1 MKGKDKC
8 RILKQIR
15 KKIADENDI
24 PYVIEECPHKGECK
38 GTCPR
43 CEAEVRQ
50 MEEALSLRRRLGKG
64 VAIAGIAA
72 GVMATATACTPQD
85 VVEEVM
91 YKLYGVTGYHQLEG
105 DVIEGETQPYYPYE
119 VEGVAPNEPEL
130 EGGAPYYP
138 DEGVVEDGYEDYNSS
153 DKY

>member
-24 PYVIEECPHKGECK
+24 PYIIEECPHKGECK
-38 GTCPR
+38 GTCPK

-85 VVEEVM
+85 VVEEVVSV
-91 YKLYGVTGYHQLEG
+91 LFGHHQPEVTGVLPQPLEG
-105 DVIEGETQPYYPYE
+105 DVYITEGEAYPDDIQGGLEYPYKDDIQGKLE
-119 VEGVAPNEPEL
+119 YPE
-130 EGGAPYYP
+130 E
-138 DEGVVEDGYEDYNSS
+138 
-153 DKY
+153 

>member
-105 DVIEGETQPYYPYE
+105 DVIEGEAQPYYPYE

-130 EGGAPYYP
+130 EGGAPYYE
-138 DEGVVEDGYEDYNSS
+138 DEGVVEDDCEDYNSS

>member
-105 DVIEGETQPYYPYE
+105 DVIEGEAQPYYPYE

>member
-24 PYVIEECPHKGECK
+24 PYIIEECPHKGECK
-38 GTCPR
+38 GTCPK

-85 VVEEVM
+85 VVEEVVSV
-91 YKLYGVTGYHQLEG
+91 LFGSHGHDVEGVMPQPLEG
-105 DVIEGETQPYYPYE
+105 DVYITEGE
-119 VEGVAPNEPEL
+119 A
-130 EGGAPYYP
+130 YP
-138 DEGVVEDGYEDYNSS
+138 DDIQGGLEYP
-153 DKY
+153 DKDDIQGKSEYPEE